1 MDAMAQVTTARKLAI
16 AGQLLRGRAG
26 KSRYAAA
33 LRRGAAA
40 AWHSLAH
47 VLRRLWH
54 EVTGFVFLFFA
65 AIGGLAG
72 FREYQRYQAGSGVA
86 GRLAAALCFTAVFV
100 WFAVTS
106 FWRARNIKAGAPP
119 SRAKVGRE

>member
-1 MDAMAQVTTARKLAI
+1 MAQATTAKKLAI
-16 AGQLLRGRAG
+16 AGQLLRAQAG

-33 LRRGAAA
+33 FRRGAAA
-40 AWHSLAH
+40 AWHSLSH

-54 EVTGFVFLFFA
+54 EVTGFVFLCFA

-72 FREYQRYQAGSGVA
+72 FREYRHYQAGAGVA
-86 GRLAAALCFTAVFV
+86 PRLAAALCFTAVFA

-106 FWRARNIKAGAPP
+106 FWRARHTKAE
-119 SRAKVGRE
+119 RR

>member
-1 MDAMAQVTTARKLAI
+1 MDAMAYVTTARKLAI
-16 AGQLLRGRAG
+16 AGQLLRARAG

-33 LRRGAAA
+33 FQRGAAA
-40 AWHSLAH
+40 AWYSLSH

-54 EVTGFVFLFFA
+54 EVTGFVFLCFA

-72 FREYQRYQAGSGVA
+72 FREYRHYQAGADVA
-86 GRLAAALCFTAVFV
+86 PRLAAALCFTAVFA

-106 FWRARNIKAGAPP
+106 FWRARHTHTKAE
-119 SRAKVGRE
+119 RR

>member
-16 AGQLLRGRAG
+16 AGQLLRRHAG

-33 LRRGAAA
+33 FRRGAAA
-40 AWHSLAH
+40 AWHSLSY

-54 EVTGFVFLFFA
+54 EVTGFVFLCFA

-72 FREYQRYQAGSGVA
+72 FREYQRYQAGDNVA
-86 GRLAAALCFTAVFV
+86 ARLAVALCFTAIFA

-106 FWRARNIKAGAPP
+106 FWRARNTKAE
-119 SRAKVGRE
+119 RR